1 MRLVFKKEAEGNWFI
16 EHKMKEQWFRLSQLV
31 KILLDVDYMT
41 LPASSV
47 STTNDWNVPERLH
60 SNMTGAL

>member
-1 MRLVFKKEAEGNWFI
+1 MRLVFKKEADGNWFI
-16 EHKMKEQWFRLSQLV
+16 EHEMKAQWFRLSQLV
-31 KILLDVDYMT
+31 KLLSDVECIT

-47 STTNDWNVPERLH
+47 STTNDWNVLERLY